1 MNKKRKYAYAAMTS
15 ACLVIA
21 VIVVLNIVVATLSKK
36 VNLNVDMT
44 GARILDFDEKTYEIT
59 GNLDMDVDII
69 SLVPEDGE
77 TDELKQIDEILK
89 KYEVL
94 SDHITYKRVDTK
106 KNPAYLANYNYDGM
120 PLNKTESP
128 NYHIIFETERASEVV
143 SIDSLI
149 VLNTDYDRMQ
159 NKISDDKIIK
169 PKFLHAE
176 HYFTSS
182 ILKVVKGS
190 DINVYVASG
199 AKLSADDMKSVM
211 PGTGY
216 NFKPLSLTSED
227 IPADADVIAIVSPI
241 SDYSESEIDKV
252 AVFLENGGDVQVF
265 VDPDEDKF
273 DEKYPNLSRFL
284 GEWGIVVGDGYVYD
298 GEKYQDGR
306 SNIIATI
313 PENGFT
319 DTVMNNPGID
329 KTKIMFSLS
338 RPVSAKDKNGAHAY
352 TLATTSGDGYLKFSA
367 KTSDDIYDKNAGDKK
382 IQSDLAVI
390 SAREN
395 IGDEGTTQSRI
406 FVCGTSN
413 FIIMNTDLYSELTN
427 FMIGTQSSTVLIM
440 PKDIDKANVVIKQS
454 TVYVYAFVVVAM
466 IPVII
471 LAIGFIIWIKRRHL

>member
-21 VIVVLNIVVATLSKK
+21 IIVVLNIVVATLSKK
-36 VNLNVDMT
+36 VNLSLDMT
-44 GARILDFDEKTYEIT
+44 EAKILDFDEKTYDIIN
-59 GNLDMDVDII
+59 NLDMDVDII
-69 SLVPEDGE
+69 SLVPESAE
-77 TDELKQIDEILK
+77 TDEIKQIDEILK

-94 SDHITYKRVDTK
+94 SDHINYKRVDTK
-106 KNPAYLANYNYDGM
+106 KNPAYLANYNYDGV

-128 NYHIIFETERASEVV
+128 NYHIIFETERANEVV

-149 VLNTDYDRMQ
+149 VLNTDYDRIQ
-159 NKISDDKIIK
+159 GKTSDDKIIK

-176 HYFTSS
+176 HYFTSA

-190 DINVYVASG
+190 DINIYVASG
-199 AKLSADDMKSVM
+199 SRLKADDMKKVI
-211 PGTGY
+211 PGSGY
-216 NFKPLSLTSED
+216 NFIPISLTTDD
-227 IPADADVIAIVSPI
+227 IADDADVIAIVSPI

-252 AVFLENGGDVQVF
+252 ALFLENGGDVQVF
-265 VDPDEDKF
+265 IDPDEEKF
-273 DEKYPNLSRFL
+273 DEKFPNLSKFL
-284 GEWGIVVGDGYVYD
+284 GEWGINVGDGYVYD
-298 GEKYQDGR
+298 DAKYQDGR

-319 DTVMNNPGID
+319 DSVMNNPEID

-338 RPVSAKDKNGAHAY
+338 RPVSAKDTNGAYAY
-352 TLATTSGDGYLKFSA
+352 SLASTSDEGYIKFSA

-382 IQSDLAVI
+382 VQSDLAVI
-390 SAREN
+390 STRAN
-395 IGDEGTTQSRI
+395 PGDVETSHSRI

-413 FIIMNTDLYSELTN
+413 FIILNTDLYSELTN
-427 FMIGTQSSTVLIM
+427 FMIGTETSTVLIM

-454 TVYVYAFVVVAM
+454 TVYVYAFVVVAV

-471 LAIGFIIWIKRRHL
+471 LAIGFIIWIRRRHL